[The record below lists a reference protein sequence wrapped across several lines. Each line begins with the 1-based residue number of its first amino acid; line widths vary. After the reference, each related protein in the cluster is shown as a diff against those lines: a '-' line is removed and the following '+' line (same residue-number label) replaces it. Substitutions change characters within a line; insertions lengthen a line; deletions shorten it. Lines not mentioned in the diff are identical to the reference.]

1 MVLKYET
8 ISIHSKNSCKN
19 MRKLLSFEPTSPAYS
34 GEYRVSIEKNGK
46 FHCCIVYTG
55 MSGTAMMDILPDI
68 RKEFPIEK
76 GYKVDW

>member
-1 MVLKYET
+1 
-8 ISIHSKNSCKN
+8 
-19 MRKLLSFEPTSPAYS
+19 MRKLLSFEPTSPADC
-34 GEYRVSIEKNGK
+34 GEYRVFIEKNGK

-55 MSGTAMMDILPDI
+55 MSGTAMMDELPDI